1 MQHATFNTAFD
12 QSAYGAGNSARDTGD
27 SERNRFA
34 GERKTGTVAD
44 NSLVAF
50 LRAIKFARGTRN
62 TSIQGSER
70 GFAQPH
76 PQARQP
82 KSTADESDFIRSAN

>member
-1 MQHATFNTAFD
+1 MQHATFNTAFSP
-12 QSAYGAGNSARDTGD
+12 SAYDAGNSDRDTGA
-27 SERNRFA
+27 SERA
-34 GERKTGTVAD
+34 GGRNTGTVAD

-50 LRAIKFARGTRN
+50 LRAIKFARGTRS

-82 KSTADESDFIRSAN
+82 KPSADESDCIRSAN

>member
-1 MQHATFNTAFD
+1 MQHATFNTAFNP
-12 QSAYGAGNSARDTGD
+12 SAYGAGNSGRDTSA
-27 SERNRFA
+27 SERSRFA
-34 GERKTGTVAD
+34 GGRKSGTVAN

-50 LRAIKFARGTRN
+50 LRAIKFARGTRS

-82 KSTADESDFIRSAN
+82 KSSADESDCIRSAN

>member
-1 MQHATFNTAFD
+1 MQHATFNTAFN
-12 QSAYGAGNSARDTGD
+12 QSAYGAGNPERD

-34 GERKTGTVAD
+34 GGRKTNTAAD

-50 LRAIKFARGTRN
+50 LRAIKFPRGTRN

-82 KSTADESDFIRSAN
+82 KPTTDESDCIRSAN